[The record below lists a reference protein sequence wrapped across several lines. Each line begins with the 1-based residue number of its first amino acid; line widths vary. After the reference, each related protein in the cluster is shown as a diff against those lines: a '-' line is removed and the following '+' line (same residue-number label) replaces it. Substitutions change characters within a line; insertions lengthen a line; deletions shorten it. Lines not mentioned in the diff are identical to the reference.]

1 MFGGLLYILQEIK
14 VGTVIIGKQYEAS
27 VNYKEFQRIVK
38 NRRVNL
44 HVVQAGNKIRIETNL
59 YFYVLWPT
67 STNMISDNAINNN
80 SLVCKL
86 IYKNFSMLFTG
97 DIEEIAEKAILSKYV
112 NKQEVLNADILKVA
126 HHGSKTSSIKEFIN
140 AVSPKYAVIGVG
152 KDNKFGHPSEKTLET
167 LNDKNVKIYRTDI
180 SGEIMIIIDE
190 DSVKVK
196 SFLNTS

>member
-86 IYKNFSMLFTG
+86 NYKKFSMLFTG
-97 DIEEIAEKAILSKYV
+97 DIEEAAEKQILKKYE
-112 NKQEVLNADILKVA
+112 NNLKLLKADILKVA
-126 HHGSKTSSIKEFIN
+126 HHGSKTSTTLEFLN
-140 AVSPKYAVIGVG
+140 AVKPKYSIIGVG
-152 KDNKFGHPSEKTLET
+152 KENKFGHPSNITIQNLKKINT
-167 LNDKNVKIYRTDI
+167 KIYRTDEM
-180 SGEIMIIIDE
+180 GEIMI
-190 DSVKVK
+190 KVNNK
-196 SFLNTS
+196 RKILIEKMLN

>member
-1 MFGGLLYILQEIK
+1 MLGGLLYILQEIK
-14 VGTVIIGKQYEAS
+14 VETVIIGKQYES
-27 VNYKEFQRIVK
+27 SENYKEFQRIVNMK
-38 NRRVNL
+38 KVNT
-44 HVVQAGNKIRIETNL
+44 HVVEAGNKIQIETNL

-67 STNMISDNAINNN
+67 SINMISDNAINNN

-86 IYKNFSMLFTG
+86 VYKNFSMLFTG

-112 NKQEVLNADILKVA
+112 NKQEVLNSNILKVA

-140 AVSPKYAVIGVG
+140 AVNPKYAVIGVG

-167 LNDKNVKIYRTDI
+167 LNNKNVKVYRTDI
-180 SGEIMIIIDE
+180 SGETVIITDG

>member
-1 MFGGLLYILQEIK
+1 MLYILQEIK
-14 VGTVIIGKQYEAS
+14 VETVIIGKQYES
-27 VNYKEFQRIVK
+27 SENYKEFQRIVNMK
-38 NRRVNL
+38 KVNT
-44 HVVQAGNKIRIETNL
+44 HVVEAGNKIQIETNL

-86 IYKNFSMLFTG
+86 VYKNFSMLFTG

-140 AVSPKYAVIGVG
+140 AVNPKYAVIGVD

-167 LNDKNVKIYRTDI
+167 LNNKNVKVYRTDI
-180 SGEIMIIIDE
+180 SGETVIITDG

>member
-1 MFGGLLYILQEIK
+1 MLYVLKEIK
-14 VGTVIIGKQYEAS
+14 VETVIIGKQYES
-27 VNYKEFQRIVK
+27 CENYEEFQRIVNTK
-38 NRRVNL
+38 KINIHIVE
-44 HVVQAGNKIRIETNL
+44 AGNKIRIDNSL

-67 STNMISDNAINNN
+67 NTNMISDNAINNN

-112 NKQEVLNADILKVA
+112 NKTELLNADILKVA

-140 AVSPKYAVIGVG
+140 TVSPKYAVIGVG

-180 SGEIMIIIDE
+180 SGEIIIIIDG

>member
-1 MFGGLLYILQEIK
+1 MFGGLLHILQEIK
-14 VGTVIIGKQYEAS
+14 VETVIIGKQYEAS
-27 VNYKEFQRIVK
+27 ENYKEFQRIVN
-38 NRRVNL
+38 NRKVNV
-44 HVVQAGNKIRIETNL
+44 HVVEAGNKIRIENNL

-97 DIEEIAEKAILSKYV
+97 DIEEIAEKAILSKYI
-112 NKQEVLNADILKVA
+112 NKQELLKADILKVA

-140 AVSPKYAVIGVG
+140 AVNPKYAVIGVG

-180 SGEIMIIIDE
+180 SGEITIIIDGN
-190 DSVKVK
+190 KVRIEG
-196 SFLNTS
+196 FFDTS

>member
-1 MFGGLLYILQEIK
+1 MLYVLKEIK
-14 VGTVIIGKQYEAS
+14 VETVIIGKQYES
-27 VNYKEFQRIVK
+27 CENYEEFQRIVNTK
-38 NRRVNL
+38 KINIHIVE
-44 HVVQAGNKIRIETNL
+44 AGNKIAIEKGL
-59 YFYVLWPT
+59 YFYVLWPSET
-67 STNMISDNAINNN
+67 DMISNNAINNN

-112 NKQEVLNADILKVA
+112 NKTELLNADILKVA

-140 AVSPKYAVIGVG
+140 TVSPKYAVIGVG

-180 SGEIMIIIDE
+180 SGEIMIIIDG

>member
-1 MFGGLLYILQEIK
+1 MLYILQEIK
-14 VGTVIIGKQYEAS
+14 VETVIIGKQYES
-27 VNYKEFQRIVK
+27 SENYKEFQRIVNMK
-38 NRRVNL
+38 KVNT
-44 HVVQAGNKIRIETNL
+44 HVVEAGNKIQIETNL

-86 IYKNFSMLFTG
+86 VYKNFSMLFTG
-97 DIEEIAEKAILSKYV
+97 DIEEIAEKVILSKYV

-140 AVSPKYAVIGVG
+140 AVNPKYAVIGVG

-180 SGEIMIIIDE
+180 SGEIMIIIDG
-190 DSVKVK
+190 DIVKVK

>member
-1 MFGGLLYILQEIK
+1 MLYILQEIK
-14 VGTVIIGKQYEAS
+14 VETVIIGKQYES
-27 VNYKEFQRIVK
+27 SENYKEFQRIVNMK
-38 NRRVNL
+38 KVNA
-44 HVVQAGNKIRIETNL
+44 HVVEVGNKIQIENNL

-86 IYKNFSMLFTG
+86 VYKNFSMLFTG

-140 AVSPKYAVIGVG
+140 AVNPKYAVIGVG

-167 LNDKNVKIYRTDI
+167 LNNKNVKVYRTDI
-180 SGEIMIIIDE
+180 SGETVIITDG

>member
-1 MFGGLLYILQEIK
+1 MLYVLKEIK
-14 VGTVIIGKQYEAS
+14 VETVIIGKQYES
-27 VNYKEFQRIVK
+27 CENYEEFQRIVNTK
-38 NRRVNL
+38 KINIHIVE
-44 HVVQAGNKIRIETNL
+44 AGNKIRIDNSL

-67 STNMISDNAINNN
+67 NTNMISDNAINNN

-112 NKQEVLNADILKVA
+112 NKTELLNADILKVA

-140 AVSPKYAVIGVG
+140 TVSPKYAVIGVG
-152 KDNKFGHPSEKTLET
+152 KDNKFGHPSENTLKTLE
-167 LNDKNVKIYRTDI
+167 NRQVKIYRTDI
-180 SGEIMIIIDE
+180 SGEIMIIIDG
-190 DSVKVK
+190 DSAKVK

>member
-1 MFGGLLYILQEIK
+1 MFGGLLHILQEIK
-14 VGTVIIGKQYEAS
+14 VETVIIGKQYES
-27 VNYKEFQRIVK
+27 SENYKEFQRIVNMK
-38 NRRVNL
+38 KVNA
-44 HVVQAGNKIRIETNL
+44 HVVEAGNKIQIETNL

-86 IYKNFSMLFTG
+86 VYKNFSMLFTG
-97 DIEEIAEKAILSKYV
+97 DIEEIAEKVILSKYV

-140 AVSPKYAVIGVG
+140 AVNPKYAVIGVG

-180 SGEIMIIIDE
+180 SGEIMIIIDGN
-190 DSVKVK
+190 KVRIEG
-196 SFLNTS
+196 FLDTS

>member
-1 MFGGLLYILQEIK
+1 MLYVLKEIK
-14 VGTVIIGKQYEAS
+14 VETVIIGKQYES
-27 VNYKEFQRIVK
+27 CENYEEFQRIVNTK
-38 NRRVNL
+38 KINIHIVE
-44 HVVQAGNKIRIETNL
+44 AGNKIRIDNSL

-67 STNMISDNAINNN
+67 NTNMISDNAINNN

-97 DIEEIAEKAILSKYV
+97 DIEDIAEKAILSKYV
-112 NKQEVLNADILKVA
+112 NKQELLKADILKVA

-140 AVSPKYAVIGVG
+140 TVSPKYAVIGVG
-152 KDNKFGHPSEKTLET
+152 KDNKFGHPSENTLKTLE
-167 LNDKNVKIYRTDI
+167 NRQVKIYRTDI
-180 SGEIMIIIDE
+180 SGEIMIIIDG

>member
-14 VGTVIIGKQYEAS
+14 VGTVIIGKQYES
-27 VNYKEFQRIVK
+27 SENYKEFQRIVNMK
-38 NRRVNL
+38 KVNT
-44 HVVQAGNKIRIETNL
+44 HVVEAGNKIQIETNL

-97 DIEEIAEKAILSKYV
+97 DIEEIAEKVILSKYV

-140 AVSPKYAVIGVG
+140 AVNPKYAVIGVG

-180 SGEIMIIIDE
+180 SGEIMIIIDG
-190 DSVKVK
+190 DKVRIEG
-196 SFLNTS
+196 FYDTS

>member
-1 MFGGLLYILQEIK
+1 MLHILQEIK
-14 VGTVIIGKQYEAS
+14 VETVIIGNQYES
-27 VNYKEFQRIVK
+27 SENYKEFQRL
-38 NRRVNL
+38 VNMKKVNA
-44 HVVQAGNKIRIETNL
+44 HVVEAGNKIQIETNL

-67 STNMISDNAINNN
+67 SINMISDNAINNN

-86 IYKNFSMLFTG
+86 VYKNFSMLFTG

-140 AVSPKYAVIGVG
+140 AVNPKYAVIGVG

-180 SGEIMIIIDE
+180 SGEIMIITDG

>member
-1 MFGGLLYILQEIK
+1 MLYVLKEIK
-14 VGTVIIGKQYEAS
+14 VETVIIGKQYES
-27 VNYKEFQRIVK
+27 CENYEEFQRIVNTK
-38 NRRVNL
+38 KINIHIVE
-44 HVVQAGNKIRIETNL
+44 AGNKIRIDNSL

-67 STNMISDNAINNN
+67 NTNMISDNAINNN

-112 NKQEVLNADILKVA
+112 NKTELLNADILKVA

-140 AVSPKYAVIGVG
+140 TVSPKYAVIGVG
-152 KDNKFGHPSEKTLET
+152 KDNKFGHPSENTLKTLE
-167 LNDKNVKIYRTDI
+167 NRQVKIYRTDI
-180 SGEIMIIIDE
+180 SGEIMIIIDG